1 MELEALFLGLEPVTA
16 LAVGVGVL
24 ALAPLVGMATKSE
37 LADSARETAKK
48 GLVFVFETFDKAQ
61 SAVAEAGESF
71 QDLVAE
77 AKAERAASQNGAAA
91 PPQEVNLSD

>member
-1 MELEALFLGLEPVTA
+1 MEFEALFLGLEPVTA

-37 LADSARETAKK
+37 LADSARETAKNT
-48 GLVFVFETFDKAQ
+48 LVVVFEVFDKAQ
-61 SAVAEAGESF
+61 SALAEAGESL

-77 AKAERAASQNGAAA
+77 AKAERAASQNSASA
-91 PPQEVNLSD
+91 PPQEVHLSD

>member
-1 MELEALFLGLEPVTA
+1 MEWEALFLGLEPVTA

-24 ALAPLVGMATKSE
+24 ALAPLVGMAAKSE

-48 GLVFVFETFDKAQ
+48 GLVMVFEAVDKAQ
-61 SAVAEAGESF
+61 SAVAEVGESF

-77 AKAERAASQNGAAA
+77 AKAERAASQNGSA
-91 PPQEVNLSD
+91 PPQEVTLSD